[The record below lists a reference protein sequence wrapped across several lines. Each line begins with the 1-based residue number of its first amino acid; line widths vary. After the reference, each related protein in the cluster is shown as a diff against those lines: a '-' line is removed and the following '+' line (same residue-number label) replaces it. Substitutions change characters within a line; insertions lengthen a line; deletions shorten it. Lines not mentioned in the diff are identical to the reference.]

1 MHNKIKP
8 IPVESWEEFSE
19 LVFNKEPNDFGRY
32 RSDFIF
38 RGLSDWEYP
47 LLTSL
52 QRHCKHDLSLEN
64 NLIRNFKK
72 YASLEIRNQD
82 NIWEVISL
90 AQHHNLPTRFLDWS
104 YSPYVALHFATEDY
118 SSDKDGI
125 IWCVKY
131 SDSIKFLPKKL
142 KESLKKHRT
151 TSFSVDTLVDV
162 VDSLEKLNTMQKIK
176 DSDELRKFALFL
188 EPHSIDSRIIN
199 QYALFMFMSD
209 NNQNIGEWLE
219 ENVEVKKI
227 IIPRN
232 KKLLF
237 RDKLDQMNMNERII
251 YPGLDGLCIWMRR
264 NYANASEMY
273 KVKKKE

>member
-1 MHNKIKP
+1 MKKSIEP
-8 IPVESWEEFSE
+8 ITVQSWEEFSS
-19 LVFNKEPNDFGRY
+19 LVFSKETNKFGRY

-38 RGLSDWEYP
+38 RGLSNCKYP

-52 QRHCKHDLSLEN
+52 QRHCKHDLSLES

-82 NIWEVISL
+82 NIWEILSL
-90 AQHHNLPTRFLDWS
+90 AQHHSLPTRFLDWS

-118 SSDKDGI
+118 FSEDDGI

-131 SDSIKFLPKKL
+131 TDSINFLPNKL
-142 KESLKKHRT
+142 KEPLEKNNA
-151 TSFSVDTLVDV
+151 TSFSVDTLNEV
-162 VDSLEKLNTMQKIK
+162 VDSLDKLKEMQRNEETGEEK
-176 DSDELRKFALFL
+176 EFALFL

-209 NNQNIGEWLE
+209 REKIIDEWLE
-219 ENVEVKKI
+219 ENIEVIKI
-227 IIPRN
+227 KIPRD
-232 KKLLF
+232 KKMIF
-237 RDKLDQMNMNERII
+237 RDNLDQMNMNERII
-251 YPGLDGLCIWMRR
+251 YPGLDGLCLWMRR